1 MDILR
6 EVIYEQN
13 KELLERIANDKYNDE
28 CDKEEFM
35 NKYLKKNFTYLNVV
49 KQDPTPKYEKK
60 MKKIIIRALNKE

>member
-13 KELLERIANDKYNDE
+13 KELLERIANDKYNHE

-35 NKYLKKNFTYLNVV
+35 DKYLKKNFTYLNVV
-49 KQDPTPKYEKK
+49 KQDPTPKYVKK
-60 MKKIIIRALNKE
+60 LIRCVK